1 MWISDG
7 WRDYA
12 LIDCG
17 GGERLE
23 RWGKYYLV
31 RPDPQ
36 ALWRRSSDD
45 PHWKKPDARYLRS
58 SSGGGRWE
66 KYTLP
71 EQWTIHYKNLT
82 FQVKPMNF
90 KYTGIFPEQAANWDW
105 TAEQIAGANRP
116 VKVLNLFAYTGAAT
130 LSAAA
135 AGASLCHVDAA
146 RGMVQWGRDNAR
158 LSNLTDRPIRWII
171 DDCLKFVEREKR
183 RGSRYDGIIM
193 DPPSFGRGPNGETWK
208 IEAEIDGLIRSVAE
222 LLSDQ
227 PLFLMVNSYS
237 SGLSPEAVAY
247 MIRDIIERKFGGS
260 TECAELGLPVAASG
274 LALPCGATT
283 RWLAS
288 ERSSKQ

>member
-23 RWGKYYLV
+23 RWGDYYLV

-36 ALWRRSSDD
+36 ALWCRSSND
-45 PHWKKPDARYLRS
+45 PHWKSPDARYLRS

-66 KYTLP
+66 KFSLP
-71 EQWTIHYKNLT
+71 EQWTIRYRNLT

-90 KYTGIFPEQAANWDW
+90 KHTGIFPEQAANWDW
-105 TAEQIAGANRP
+105 TAQQIARAKTP
-116 VKVLNLFAYTGAAT
+116 VRVLNLFAYTGAAT
-130 LSAAA
+130 LSASA
-135 AGASLCHVDAA
+135 AGALLCHVDAA
-146 RGMVQWGRDNAR
+146 RGMVQWGRENAR
-158 LSNLTDRPIRWII
+158 LSHLADRPIRWII

-183 RGSRYDGIIM
+183 RGSRYEGIIM

-208 IEAEIDGLIRSVAE
+208 IEAEIDGLIRSVSE
-222 LLSDQ
+222 LLSDE
-227 PLFLMVNSYS
+227 PLFLMINSYS

-247 MIRDIIERKFGGS
+247 MTRDIVERRWGGQ
-260 TECAELGLPVAASG
+260 TECAELGLPVQASG

-283 RWLAS
+283 RWVS
-288 ERSSKQ
+288 QSNS

>member
-23 RWGKYYLV
+23 RWGDYYLV

-36 ALWRRSSDD
+36 ALWCRSSND
-45 PHWKKPDARYLRS
+45 PHWKSPDARYLRS

-66 KYTLP
+66 KFSLP
-71 EQWTIHYKNLT
+71 EQWTIRYHNRT

-90 KYTGIFPEQAANWDW
+90 KHTGIFPEQAANWDW
-105 TAEQIAGANRP
+105 TAQQIARAKTP
-116 VKVLNLFAYTGAAT
+116 VRVLNLFAYTGAAT
-130 LSAAA
+130 LSASA

-146 RGMVQWGRDNAR
+146 RGMVQWGRENAR
-158 LSNLTDRPIRWII
+158 LSHLADRPIRWII

-183 RGSRYDGIIM
+183 RGSRYEGIIM

-208 IEAEIDGLIRSVAE
+208 IEAEIDGLIRSVSE

-227 PLFLMVNSYS
+227 PLFLMINSYS

-247 MIRDIIERKFGGS
+247 MTRDIVERKWGGQ
-260 TECAELGLPVAASG
+260 TECAELGLPVQASG

-283 RWLAS
+283 RWVS
-288 ERSSKQ
+288 QSNS